1 MSSPP
6 PTFSCSIPKVAPEKL
21 LSVKQVGSDKEVVR
35 ISQIGSNTKVSP
47 TLWFAHSSRLVLTK
61 LPAGREEKEEEEKGE
76 EEGEEHKE
84 EEEEEGNESPPTY
97 PGRFRGQGMPHP
109 LFSLTS
115 PFLS

>member
-1 MSSPP
+1 MCLVLHPLFAAQAQKYA
-6 PTFSCSIPKVAPEKL
+6 TVKKVELNKDFLKL
-21 LSVKQVGSDKEVVR
+21 DQRRAHKGF
-35 ISQIGSNTKVSP
+35 P

>member
-1 MSSPP
+1 MK
-6 PTFSCSIPKVAPEKL
+6 KVWLNKDFLKL
-21 LSVKQVGSDKEVVR
+21 DQRRAHKGF
-35 ISQIGSNTKVSP
+35 P

-61 LPAGREEKEEEEKGE
+61 LPAGREEKEEEEKGEEEGEKHKEEEEEEGE